1 MIYKHTT
8 ASRNKVM
15 ALRKQNTLIRTV
27 VSLFGLSY
35 GRMVICNQT
44 SKTQH
49 GSIFA
54 ANALKCIH
62 VHSSQSTEL
71 DNVHDQNRIESS
83 NISVSLNHLWP
94 TMTWRTVYKNAQTP
108 FLQCAIGA
116 QNSSMSELSL
126 SWLISCDMYR
136 IIFITRIC
144 HLRSRY
150 FSTHHTGQ
158 WIPLHHLR
166 SRWSNSFDLGF
177 ILY

>member
-1 MIYKHTT
+1 MNTFCTRTAKRTHGHTDARTDGHDQTQQYPNHSKWLGTNKTQYVQLTRFALIEFAAVAPNFQMIYKHTT

-62 VHSSQSTEL
+62 VHSSQSTEI

-83 NISVSLNHLWP
+83 NISVSLNHL
-94 TMTWRTVYKNAQTP
+94 
-108 FLQCAIGA
+108 
-116 QNSSMSELSL
+116 
-126 SWLISCDMYR
+126 
-136 IIFITRIC
+136 
-144 HLRSRY
+144 
-150 FSTHHTGQ
+150 
-158 WIPLHHLR
+158 
-166 SRWSNSFDLGF
+166 
-177 ILY
+177 